1 MENNYDEF
9 RKDIDLSN
17 VQVDAQT
24 FQRKKLELDERYSA
38 KIDTEESFCAK
49 EMELA
54 NNYEDQIVRM
64 TKLEAI
70 SNDLGARMTRLM
82 TEYNKELAE
91 IEEKYEKKHTRPYYF
106 KWMYIG
112 PVGKYNKIMGGFEY
126 YIMLDE
132 FDKLTVYYDAKYSK
146 LVGELQYI
154 PEEWQEL
161 KHEVF

>member
-1 MENNYDEF
+1 
-9 RKDIDLSN
+9 
-17 VQVDAQT
+17 
-24 FQRKKLELDERYSA
+24 
-38 KIDTEESFCAK
+38 
-49 EMELA
+49 MELA

-70 SNDLGARMTRLM
+70 SNDLGARMTRLL

-126 YIMLDE
+126 YIKLDE